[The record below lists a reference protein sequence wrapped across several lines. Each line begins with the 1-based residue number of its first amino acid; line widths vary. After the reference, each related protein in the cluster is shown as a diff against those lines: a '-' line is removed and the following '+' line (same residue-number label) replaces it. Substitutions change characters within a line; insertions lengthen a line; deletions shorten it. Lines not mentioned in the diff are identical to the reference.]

1 MKCRQHRR
9 TVKFVSIKI
18 IALCSVQILQ
28 HNDCFSK
35 ISISNKMYQIS
46 IVTIQIRP
54 PSIQTCYSTRHQ
66 YRVQRLILEY
76 FASIGHFVHSLRN
89 KTMEW
94 KLGKSKFSG
103 VPSLSPTCYHYQDPS
118 SVMGRRKNP
127 L

>member
-1 MKCRQHRR
+1 VKCRQHRR

-46 IVTIQIRP
+46 
-54 PSIQTCYSTRHQ
+54 SIQTFYSTRHQ

-103 VPSLSPTCYHYQDPS
+103 VPSLSPTCYHYQDPQFS
-118 SVMGRRKNP
+118 DGEKKNP